1 MCVWVTDRR
10 GIIALDQLKKAVR
23 VAPASVYCG
32 SGPAEGCRYTFMR
45 QGRFG
50 ERLCVGLIV
59 EGTGEYVQHS
69 VEQREVV
76 SLNRGFNHRFN
87 LMVARNEGGI
97 DPVHRR
103 TTTFGIPR
111 LTGYPSRGRS

>member
-1 MCVWVTDRR
+1 MCVWVADRS
-10 GIIALDQLKKAVR
+10 GIIALSQLKKAVR
-23 VAPASVYCG
+23 VAPASVRCG

-50 ERLCVGLIV
+50 EHLCVGLIV

-69 VEQREVV
+69 MEQRKVIP
-76 SLNRGFNHRFN
+76 LNRGFDHRFH

-97 DPVHRR
+97 YPIHRR
-103 TTTFGIPR
+103 ATTFGIPR
-111 LTGYPSRGRS
+111 LTG